1 VTSGNRSVSVA
12 AFTLLGSLWAVAA
25 GEAHEDGTEAMY
37 LAPVFA
43 AEAVGDAQQCGNRV
57 RFERIQLTSHGRPV
71 DFEWN
76 PRSGELSFSL
86 RTATAGVTLPE
97 RFVSAASVPA
107 APSCE

>member
-1 VTSGNRSVSVA
+1 VTSGNPSASVA
-12 AFTLLGSLWAVAA
+12 AFALLGSLWAVAA
-25 GEAHEDGTEAMY
+25 GDAHEDGTEAMY
-37 LAPVFA
+37 FTPAVA
-43 AEAVGDAQQCGNRV
+43 ADTFGDAQCGERL
-57 RFERIQLTSHGRPV
+57 RFEKIQFASHGRPV